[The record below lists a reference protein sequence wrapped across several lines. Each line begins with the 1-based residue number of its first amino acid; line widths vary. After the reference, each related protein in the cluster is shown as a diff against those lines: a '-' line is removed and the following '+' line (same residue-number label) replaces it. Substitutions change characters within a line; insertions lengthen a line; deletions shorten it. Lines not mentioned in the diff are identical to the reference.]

1 MRDVINF
8 ATKYE
13 KRNKDMKKAVKI
25 LALALVLVMAV
36 TVLASCGKRLSGT
49 WVTEDSNSVTFS
61 GSNFSFVYGTIEM
74 RGTYEIKKVGED
86 ERIVLKQTQSV
97 SNGVV
102 TTFDTPTYIGGENG
116 CEFRRGDGYIWISET
131 RYVKN

>member
-25 LALALVLVMAV
+25 LALALVLVMVV

>member
-116 CEFRRGDGYIWISET
+116 CEFRRGDGYIWISEP